1 MFKTGIELKDC
12 AGCYA
17 CIQACPKKCFS
28 QSEDKDGF
36 FYPKFSPESCIDCK
50 ICESVCPASIK
61 NSEKIKNI
69 PLSANAFI
77 NSNKEDLARSSSGGA
92 FTAIAKIFCDANY
105 AIFGAKYDGK
115 SKVWHDY
122 IEDISQIDVFRK
134 SKYLQSDVGKS
145 YIQAGNFL
153 KQGKKVLFTG
163 TPCQIAALKLFLKKD
178 YENLLT
184 LDLSC
189 YGINNSKLVE
199 SYLRDLEIFYGKKIT
214 SYSFREKHSKFLSK
228 SPSFSKITFEG
239 GKPKYEAF
247 DLLYRGFI
255 SSLFKREGCYNCKY
269 VDSKRISD
277 FTLADFWGIR
287 ELDGSLT
294 DKNGCS
300 LLLVNTEKAAKIA
313 KKLKN
318 FGAFKE
324 FPLKDAARRNYP
336 LAKREPK
343 RIHPLREEFLR
354 AARECGMLFA
364 LNKYVP
370 KKIFWHRLAYFAAR
384 FMPNKLRT
392 KWLKFFKL
400 ID

>member
-1 MFKTGIELKDC
+1 
-12 AGCYA
+12 
-17 CIQACPKKCFS
+17 
-28 QSEDKDGF
+28 
-36 FYPKFSPESCIDCK
+36 
-50 ICESVCPASIK
+50 K
-61 NSEKIKNI
+61 NA

-77 NSNKEDLARSSSGGA
+77 NANKEDLKKSSSGGA
-92 FTAIAKIFCDANY
+92 FTAIAKIFCDGNY

-134 SKYLQSDVGKS
+134 SKYLQSDVGNS
-145 YIQAGNFL
+145 YILARDFL
-153 KQGKKVLFTG
+153 KQGKKVIFTG

-199 SYLRDLEIFYGKKIT
+199 SYLRDLENFYGKKII

-228 SPSFSKITFEG
+228 SPSFSKITFEN
-239 GKPKYEAF
+239 GKSKYEAF

-269 VDSKRISD
+269 VDSKRVSD

-300 LLLVNTEKAAKIA
+300 LLLVNTEKAANIA

-318 FGAFKE
+318 FGIFKE
-324 FPLKDAARRNYP
+324 FPMENATRRNYP
-336 LAKREPK
+336 LAKRRPSK
-343 RIHPLREEFLR
+343 IHPLREEFLL
-354 AARECGMLFA
+354 AARERGMLFA

-370 KKIFWHRLAYFAAR
+370 KKIFWHRLVYFAAR

-392 KWLKFFKL
+392 KWLKFFRL

>member
-28 QSEDKDGF
+28 ESLDKDGF
-36 FYPKFSPESCIDCK
+36 FYPKFDPASCIDCK
-50 ICESVCPASIK
+50 ICESVCPASEK
-61 NSEKIKNI
+61 NSEKIKNA

-77 NSNKEDLARSSSGGA
+77 NASKEDLKKSSSGGA
-92 FTAIAKIFCDANY
+92 FTAIAKIFCDGNY

-134 SKYLQSDVGKS
+134 SKYLQSDVGNS
-145 YIQAGNFL
+145 YILARDFL

-184 LDLSC
+184 LDVSC
-189 YGINNSKLVE
+189 HGVSNSKLNLN
-199 SYLRDLEIFYGKKIT
+199 YLHCLELKYEKKID
-214 SYSFREKHSKFLSK
+214 SYIFREKISNFLKK
-228 SPSFSKITFEG
+228 SPQCSATKFRDGTI
-239 GKPKYEAF
+239 KYESF
-247 DLLYRGFI
+247 DLLFRGFV

-269 VDSKRISD
+269 VDSQRVSD

-300 LLLVNTEKAAKIA
+300 LLLVNTEKAAKMA
-313 KKLKN
+313 KELKN

-324 FPLKDAARRNYP
+324 FPLQDAVRRNYP
-336 LAKREPK
+336 LAKRGPSK
-343 RIHPLREEFLR
+343 IHPLREEFLL
-354 AARECGMLFA
+354 AARERGMLFA

-392 KWLKFFKL
+392 KWLKFFRL

>member
-28 QSEDKDGF
+28 ESEDIDGF
-36 FYPKFSPESCIDCK
+36 FYPNFAPENCIDCK
-50 ICESVCPASIK
+50 ICESVCPASVK

-77 NSNKEDLARSSSGGA
+77 NANKDDLKKSSSGGA

-105 AIFGAKYDGK
+105 AVFGAKYDGK

-122 IEDISQIDVFRK
+122 IEDISQIDAFRK

-145 YIQAGNFL
+145 YIQARDFL
-153 KQGKKVLFTG
+153 KAGKKVLFTG

-199 SYLRDLEIFYGKKIT
+199 SYLHDLEKFYGKKII

-239 GKPKYEAF
+239 GKIKYEAF

-269 VDSKRISD
+269 VDSKRVSD
-277 FTLADFWGIR
+277 FTLADFWGIQ
-287 ELDGSLT
+287 EFDDTLT

-300 LLLVNTEKAAKIA
+300 LLLVNTEKAANIA

-318 FGAFKE
+318 FGIFKE
-324 FPLKDAARRNYP
+324 FPMENATRRNYP
-336 LAKREPK
+336 LAKREQK
-343 RIHPLREEFLR
+343 INPLREEFML
-354 AARECGMLFA
+354 AARSDGMLFA

-370 KKIFWHRLAYFAAR
+370 QKIFWHRCVYFAAR